1 MSKKRFSEGGRVPD
15 MASETVPEPLTN
27 QEVTAEQEA
36 NFPASG
42 RRGPELVQSGGPPIP
57 ADRELPRAPRQEE
70 WKSAVQEKAEELK
83 RAASRAKETAAQ
95 AMQDAK
101 EQASAAVSH
110 AQDRAADIYR
120 ESRIKTRVAVDRT
133 RSRINHLVIEY
144 PIQVIAGVAA
154 VAFVAGVLLRVWR
167 SSRDA

>member
-1 MSKKRFSEGGRVPD
+1 MSKNACSEGGRVAD
-15 MASETVPEPLTN
+15 MASEPVPKPLTN

-36 NFPASG
+36 NFPSG
-42 RRGPELVQSGGPPIP
+42 RRGPELVQQAGPPIP
-57 ADRELPRAPRQEE
+57 ADRELPPAPRQEE

-83 RAASRAKETAAQ
+83 QAASRAKETAAH

-101 EQASAAVSH
+101 EQATAAVSQ
-110 AQDRAADIYR
+110 AKDRAADIYR
-120 ESRIKTRVAVDRT
+120 ESRTKTRVAVDRT
-133 RSRINHLVIEY
+133 RSRINHLVNEY
-144 PIQVIAGVAA
+144 PVQVIAGVAA